1 MEEPRNIPTK
11 KKLTP
16 KKVLKLSLVFALFLL
31 AFFAAKELYNLIDEP
46 AKELIKKV
54 NPLPP
59 SRIEYGIETNT
70 FKVIEDTIER
80 GESFPG
86 LLKEHGVPDSLVPK
100 VTNLAN
106 QVFNLKR
113 FTAGKPVM
121 VLKQRKK
128 PYQLQYLIYEH
139 TFADYLVL
147 DMRDTIKV
155 SMGQK
160 PIEEVESTVSCV
172 INSSVFGELEK
183 QHVNPELA
191 VMMAQVFAWTIDFH
205 KIQKEDAFKIVFE
218 EQKVEGKSIGINRI
232 KGAWFKSKG
241 QEYYAF
247 PFERNGSTSWYDEKG
262 NSLRRM
268 FLKAPLKFSRVS
280 SAYTLKRFHPVLKV
294 FKAHL
299 GTDYAAPTGTPI
311 LSVADGVI
319 TDAKY
324 TVNNGNYVKIK
335 HNATYT
341 TQYLHMSR
349 IAKGMRSGKRVKQ
362 GDVIGFV
369 GSTGLA
375 TGPHLCFRFWKN
387 GVQVDPRKEKSNQGP
402 PLESKLKGEY
412 LAKINP
418 IKSQLQHL

>member
-1 MEEPRNIPTK
+1 MEETAPKPK
-11 KKLTP
+11 KKISV
-16 KKVLKLSLVFALFLL
+16 KKILKLGLVASLVVF
-31 AFFAAKELYNLIDEP
+31 AFFLVKELYNLVNEP
-46 AKELIKKV
+46 AKALIKKV

-70 FKVIEDTIER
+70 YRVVEDTVER
-80 GESFPG
+80 GQTFPG
-86 LLKEHGVPDSLVPK
+86 VLKEHGVPDSLIPK
-100 VTNLAN
+100 ITNLSN
-106 QVFNLKR
+106 EVFNLKR
-113 FTAGKPVM
+113 FTAGKPLM
-121 VLKQRKK
+121 VLKQREK
-128 PYQLQYLIYEH
+128 PNKVIYLIYEH
-139 TFADYLVL
+139 TFADYLVV
-147 DMRDTIKV
+147 DFRDTLKAV
-155 SMGQK
+155 MAQK
-160 PIEEVESTVSCV
+160 PIDEVESSVSCV
-172 INSSVFGELEK
+172 VHSSVFGELEK
-183 QHVNPELA
+183 KNANPELA

-205 KIQKEDAFKIVFE
+205 KIQKEDAFKIIYE
-218 EQKVEGKSIGINRI
+218 EQKVEGRSIGINRI

-247 PFERNGSTSWYDEKG
+247 PYERNGSLNWYDEKG
-262 NSLRRM
+262 NSLKRM
-268 FLKAPLKFSRVS
+268 FLKAPLKFSRIS

-311 LSVADGVI
+311 LSVADGAV

-324 TVNNGNYVKIK
+324 NMNNGNYVKIK

-349 IAKGMRSGKRVKQ
+349 IASGMRPGKRVKQ

-387 GVQVDPRKEKSNQGP
+387 GVQVDPKKEKSNQGP
-402 PLESKLKGEY
+402 PLESKLKNDY

-418 IKSQLQHL
+418 VQTALEKL

>member
-1 MEEPRNIPTK
+1 MEETAPKPK
-11 KKLTP
+11 KKISV
-16 KKVLKLSLVFALFLL
+16 KKILKLGLVAGLLVL
-31 AFFAAKELYNLIDEP
+31 AFFLLKELYNLVNEP
-46 AKELIKKV
+46 AKEFIKKV
-54 NPLPP
+54 NPLPH

-70 FKVIEDTIER
+70 FRVIEDTVER
-80 GESFPG
+80 GQTFPAV
-86 LLKEHGVPDSLVPK
+86 LKEHGVPDSLIPK
-100 VTNLAN
+100 ITNLSN
-106 QVFNLKR
+106 EVFNLKR
-113 FTAGKPVM
+113 FTAGKPLM
-121 VLKQRKK
+121 VLKQREK
-128 PYQLQYLIYEH
+128 PNKVIYLIYEH
-139 TFADYLVL
+139 TFADYLVVDL
-147 DMRDTIKV
+147 SDTVKAV
-155 SMGQK
+155 MGQK
-160 PIEEVESTVSCV
+160 PIEEVESSVSCV
-172 INSSVFGELEK
+172 VNSSVFGELEK
-183 QHVNPELA
+183 KNANPELA

-205 KIQKEDAFKIVFE
+205 KIQKEDAFKIIYE

-247 PFERNGSTSWYDEKG
+247 PYERNGAVNWYDEKG
-262 NSLRRM
+262 NSLKRM
-268 FLKAPLKFSRVS
+268 FLKAPLKFSRIS

-311 LSVADGVI
+311 LSVADGVV

-324 TVNNGNYVKIK
+324 NMNNGNYVKIK

-349 IAKGMRSGKRVKQ
+349 IAAGMRPGKRVRQ

-387 GVQVDPRKEKSNQGP
+387 GVQVDPKKEKSNQGP
-402 PLESKLKGEY
+402 PLESKLKNDY

-418 IKSQLQHL
+418 IQIALEKL

>member
-1 MEEPRNIPTK
+1 MEETAPKPK
-11 KKLTP
+11 KKITL
-16 KKVLKLSLVFALFLL
+16 KKILKLGLVASLVVF
-31 AFFAAKELYNLIDEP
+31 AFFLVKELYNLVNEP
-46 AKELIKKV
+46 AKALIKKV

-70 FKVIEDTIER
+70 YRVVEDTVER
-80 GESFPG
+80 GQTFPG
-86 LLKEHGVPDSLVPK
+86 VLKEHGVPDSLIPNI
-100 VTNLAN
+100 TNLAN
-106 QVFNLKR
+106 AVFNLKR
-113 FTAGKPVM
+113 FTAGKPLM
-121 VLKQRKK
+121 ILKQREK
-128 PYQLQYLIYEH
+128 PHKVIYLIYEH

-147 DMRDTIKV
+147 DFRDTLKAV
-155 SMGQK
+155 MGQK
-160 PIEEVESTVSCV
+160 PIDEVESSVSCV
-172 INSSVFGELEK
+172 VHSSVFGELEK
-183 QHVNPELA
+183 KNTNPELA

-205 KIQKEDAFKIVFE
+205 KIQKEDAFKIIFE

-247 PFERNGSTSWYDEKG
+247 PYERNGSLNWYDEKG
-262 NSLRRM
+262 NSLKRM
-268 FLKAPLKFSRVS
+268 FLKAPLKFSRIS

-311 LSVADGVI
+311 LSVADGVV

-324 TVNNGNYVKIK
+324 NMNNGNYVKIK

-349 IAKGMRSGKRVKQ
+349 IASGMRPGKRVRQ

-387 GVQVDPRKEKSNQGP
+387 GVQVDPKKEKSNQGP
-402 PLESKLKGEY
+402 PLESKLKNDY

-418 IKSQLQHL
+418 IQMALEKL

>member
-1 MEEPRNIPTK
+1 MEETAPKPK
-11 KKLTP
+11 KKISV
-16 KKVLKLSLVFALFLL
+16 KKILKLGLVAGLLVL
-31 AFFAAKELYNLIDEP
+31 AFFLLKELYNLVNEP
-46 AKELIKKV
+46 AKEFIKKV

-70 FKVIEDTIER
+70 FRVIEDTVER
-80 GESFPG
+80 GQTFPAV
-86 LLKEHGVPDSLVPK
+86 LKEHGVPDSLIPK
-100 VTNLAN
+100 ITNLSN
-106 QVFNLKR
+106 EVFNLKR
-113 FTAGKPVM
+113 FTAGKPLM
-121 VLKQRKK
+121 VLKQREK
-128 PYQLQYLIYEH
+128 PNKVIYLIYEH
-139 TFADYLVL
+139 TFADYLVVDL
-147 DMRDTIKV
+147 SDTVKAV
-155 SMGQK
+155 MGQK
-160 PIEEVESTVSCV
+160 PIEEVESSVSCV
-172 INSSVFGELEK
+172 VNSSVFGELEK
-183 QHVNPELA
+183 KNANPELA

-205 KIQKEDAFKIVFE
+205 KIQKEDAFKIIYE

-247 PFERNGSTSWYDEKG
+247 PYERNGAVNWYDEKG
-262 NSLRRM
+262 NSLKRM
-268 FLKAPLKFSRVS
+268 FLKAPLKFSRIS

-311 LSVADGVI
+311 LSVADGVV

-324 TVNNGNYVKIK
+324 NMNNGNYVKIK

-349 IAKGMRSGKRVKQ
+349 IAAGMRPGKRVRQ

-387 GVQVDPRKEKSNQGP
+387 GVQVDPKKEKSNQGP
-402 PLESKLKGEY
+402 PLESKLKNDY

-418 IKSQLQHL
+418 IQIALEKL

>member
-1 MEEPRNIPTK
+1 MEETAPKPK
-11 KKLTP
+11 KKISV
-16 KKVLKLSLVFALFLL
+16 KKILKLGFVASLVVF
-31 AFFAAKELYNLIDEP
+31 AFFLVKELFNLVDEP
-46 AKELIKKV
+46 AKALIKKV

-70 FKVIEDTIER
+70 YRVVEDTVER
-80 GESFPG
+80 GQTFPG
-86 LLKEHGVPDSLVPK
+86 VLKEHGVPDSLIPK
-100 VTNLAN
+100 ITNLSN
-106 QVFNLKR
+106 EVFNLKR
-113 FTAGKPVM
+113 FTAGKPLM
-121 VLKQRKK
+121 VLKQREK
-128 PYQLQYLIYEH
+128 PNKVIYLIYEH
-139 TFADYLVL
+139 TFADYLVV
-147 DMRDTIKV
+147 DFRDTLKAV
-155 SMGQK
+155 MAQK
-160 PIEEVESTVSCV
+160 PIDEVESSVSCV
-172 INSSVFGELEK
+172 VHSSVFGELEK
-183 QHVNPELA
+183 KNANPELA

-205 KIQKEDAFKIVFE
+205 KIQKEDAFKIIYE

-247 PFERNGSTSWYDEKG
+247 PYERNGSLNWYDEKG
-262 NSLRRM
+262 NSLKRM
-268 FLKAPLKFSRVS
+268 FLKAPLKFSRIS

-311 LSVADGVI
+311 LSVADGAV

-324 TVNNGNYVKIK
+324 NMNNGNYVKIK

-349 IAKGMRSGKRVKQ
+349 IASGMRPGKRVKQ

-387 GVQVDPRKEKSNQGP
+387 GVQVDPKKEKSNQGP
-402 PLESKLKGEY
+402 PLESKLKNDY

-418 IKSQLQHL
+418 VQTALEKL

>member
-1 MEEPRNIPTK
+1 MEETAPKPK
-11 KKLTP
+11 KKISV
-16 KKVLKLSLVFALFLL
+16 KKILKLGLVASLVVF
-31 AFFAAKELYNLIDEP
+31 AFFLVKELFNLVDEP
-46 AKELIKKV
+46 AKALIKKV

-70 FKVIEDTIER
+70 YRVVEDTVER
-80 GESFPG
+80 GQTFPG
-86 LLKEHGVPDSLVPK
+86 VLKEHGVPDSLIPK
-100 VTNLAN
+100 ITNLSN
-106 QVFNLKR
+106 EVFNLKR
-113 FTAGKPVM
+113 FTAGKPLM
-121 VLKQRKK
+121 VLKQREK
-128 PYQLQYLIYEH
+128 PNKVIYLIYEH
-139 TFADYLVL
+139 TFADYLVV
-147 DMRDTIKV
+147 DFRDTLKAV
-155 SMGQK
+155 MAQK
-160 PIEEVESTVSCV
+160 PIDEVESSVSCV
-172 INSSVFGELEK
+172 VHSSVFGELEK
-183 QHVNPELA
+183 KNANPELA

-205 KIQKEDAFKIVFE
+205 KIQKEDAFKIIYE
-218 EQKVEGKSIGINRI
+218 EQKVEGRSIGINRI

-247 PFERNGSTSWYDEKG
+247 PYERNGSLNWYDEKG
-262 NSLRRM
+262 NSLKRM
-268 FLKAPLKFSRVS
+268 FLKAPLKFSRIS

-311 LSVADGVI
+311 LSVADGAV

-324 TVNNGNYVKIK
+324 NMNNGNYVKIK

-349 IAKGMRSGKRVKQ
+349 IASGMRPGKRVKQ

-387 GVQVDPRKEKSNQGP
+387 GVQVDPKKEKSNQGP
-402 PLESKLKGEY
+402 PLESKLKNDY

-418 IKSQLQHL
+418 VQTALEKL

>member
-1 MEEPRNIPTK
+1 MEETAPKPK
-11 KKLTP
+11 KKISV
-16 KKVLKLSLVFALFLL
+16 KKILKLGLVAGLLVL
-31 AFFAAKELYNLIDEP
+31 AFFLLKELYNLVNEP
-46 AKELIKKV
+46 AKEFIKKV

-70 FKVIEDTIER
+70 FRVIEDTVER
-80 GESFPG
+80 GQTFPAV
-86 LLKEHGVPDSLVPK
+86 LKEHGVPDSLIPK
-100 VTNLAN
+100 ITNLSN
-106 QVFNLKR
+106 EVFNLKR
-113 FTAGKPVM
+113 FTAGKPLM
-121 VLKQRKK
+121 VLKQREK
-128 PYQLQYLIYEH
+128 PNKVIYLIYEH
-139 TFADYLVL
+139 TFADYLVVDL
-147 DMRDTIKV
+147 SDTVKAV
-155 SMGQK
+155 MGQK
-160 PIEEVESTVSCV
+160 PIEEVESSVSCV
-172 INSSVFGELEK
+172 VNSSVFGELEK
-183 QHVNPELA
+183 KNANPELA

-205 KIQKEDAFKIVFE
+205 KIQKEDAFKIIYE

-247 PFERNGSTSWYDEKG
+247 PYERNGAVNWYDEKG
-262 NSLRRM
+262 NSLKRM
-268 FLKAPLKFSRVS
+268 FLKAPLKFSRIS

-311 LSVADGVI
+311 LSVADGVV

-324 TVNNGNYVKIK
+324 NMNNGNYVKIK

-349 IAKGMRSGKRVKQ
+349 IAAGMRPGKRVRQ

-387 GVQVDPRKEKSNQGP
+387 GVQVDPKKEKSNQGP
-402 PLESKLKGEY
+402 PLESKLKNDY
-412 LAKINP
+412 LTKINP
-418 IKSQLQHL
+418 IQIALEKL